1 MQSIRFGPLN
11 RKRSHPKNTKVPKPQ
26 KKVLS
31 RNGMSLVAAIIQAKL
46 AAMKGGPILYVR
58 RGCSWCRE
66 ALAFFSSHGVPIEI
80 HDVDRD
86 YAMLK
91 DLIEV
96 SGQTQTPTFEYGDFI
111 VSDFSV
117 DEFLDELQERPD
129 IQMRLGITDDSHI
142 A

>member
-1 MQSIRFGPLN
+1 
-11 RKRSHPKNTKVPKPQ
+11 
-26 KKVLS
+26 
-31 RNGMSLVAAIIQAKL
+31 MSTGLQQV
-46 AAMKGGPILYVR
+46 
-58 RGCSWCRE
+58 E
-66 ALAFFSSHGVPIEI
+66 
-80 HDVDRD
+80 
-86 YAMLK
+86 

-96 SGQTQTPTFEYGDFI
+96 SGQAQTPTFEYGDFI